1 MQKVIVSNYLS
12 TEERR
17 ALLKKSNWLAFK
29 GIATHWLWIIFA
41 LLLPY
46 FFLILSPL
54 SFLF

>member
-29 GIATHWLWIIFA
+29 GVANIG
-41 LLLPY
+41 Y
-46 FFLILSPL
+46 G
-54 SFLF
+54 